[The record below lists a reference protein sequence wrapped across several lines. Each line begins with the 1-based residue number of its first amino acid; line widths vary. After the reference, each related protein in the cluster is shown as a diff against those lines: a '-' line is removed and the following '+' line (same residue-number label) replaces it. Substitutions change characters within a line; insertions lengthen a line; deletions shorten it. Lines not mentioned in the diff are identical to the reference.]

1 VVGFIIAKTADIRT
15 QMLGAEEGSE
25 VHFKDYTEVC
35 VNQGSVNIV
44 ALTSDQLQLLV
55 GVSGGMLL
63 VYNIHDIVV
72 KNVSFFSYIHFLI
85 WCIVIHA
92 LLENGP
98 CSFPSISKRD

>member
-1 VVGFIIAKTADIRT
+1 MIAKTADIRT
-15 QMLGAEEGSE
+15 QMLGAEEESE

-35 VNQGSVNIV
+35 VDQGSVNIV

-72 KNVSFFSYIHFLI
+72 KNVSFFFSYIHVLI
-85 WCIVIHA
+85 WYIVIHVL